1 METVGTIPVGDR
13 KLGIA
18 EVTPGGPVLLGPKKW
33 QPRVYF
39 HDVSCSMVK
48 ISVFKLVIFHHVSC
62 VSWSSW
68 SWSFGFRWS
77 FHGHFPGFRNEAAP
91 RDVAAARPPLFDQCL
106 GGRPWKN
113 GRSVEEASK
122 IRTPQNVHREQH

>member
-18 EVTPGGPVLLGPKKW
+18 EVTHGGPVLLGPKKW

-48 ISVFKLVIFHHVSC
+48 ISVFK
-62 VSWSSW
+62 
-68 SWSFGFRWS
+68 
-77 FHGHFPGFRNEAAP
+77 GHFPSCFMCFM
-91 RDVAAARPPLFDQCL
+91 VMMVMMVMVIWLPLVISRAFSRLQ
-106 GGRPWKN
+106 K
-113 GRSVEEASK
+113 RS
-122 IRTPQNVHREQH
+122 RTEGCGSCTTPIV